1 MSNRVYRGFSDGLM
15 GCTTSNAVQTNAP
28 PLRIRTESDERN
40 APLTSEEINERID
53 SPEYTRTFQVN
64 DTLSISYA
72 WVSQRGYY
80 PDAIDK
86 ENQDTYSVNPSL
98 NGDPNVHYFAVYD
111 GHGRDGDKCSRYT
124 R

>member
-1 MSNRVYRGFSDGLM
+1 VSNRVYRGFSDGLM

-86 ENQDTYSVNPSL
+86 ENQDTYRYSL
-98 NGDPNVHYFAVYD
+98 IHLLTYSLTHSLTYSLT
-111 GHGRDGDKCSRYT
+111 HLLTYSLT
-124 R
+124 